1 MFDSPILANP
11 GKRLEDLE
19 ARGAL
24 MLSGMVYAY
33 QVKSGANGLV
43 TLDYSALKL
52 TKPPRIGFGAQLATV
67 DAIPLFIN
75 VVGSPTKDSAQVQ
88 VRRITS
94 ILSLGLVPQYT
105 GIPDMTVDVY
115 VRPVL

>member
-19 ARGAL
+19 TRGAL

-33 QVKSGANGLV
+33 QVKSGTNGLV
-43 TLDYSALKL
+43 ALDYSALKL

-75 VVGSPTKDSAQVQ
+75 VVGAPTATSAQIL

-94 ILSLGLVPQYT
+94 ILSLGLVPQYS
-105 GIPDMTVDVY
+105 GVQDMTVDVY